1 MKNEDKN
8 IRKITRAGKTS
19 LGVTLPID
27 MLRELDWKE
36 KQQSS
41 RQTHPR
47 RHLPPRLARKVDNC
61 SERFSHAQYI

>member
-27 MLRELDWKE
+27 MLRDLGMEEETD
-36 KQQSS
+36 S
-41 RQTHPR
+41 RKTHPR
-47 RHLPPRLARKVDNC
+47 RHLPPRLAGEVEKISKVGP
-61 SERFSHAQYI
+61 SQFRV